1 MFRSVCPTCTEPS
14 RFDDAREGREVEC
27 PRCRTPF
34 VAKPDRRYAEEA
46 HTERPRKSDGS
57 GYATLSLILGIV
69 ALPSAACCGVG
80 AVFGFGGLLAGYSAL
95 QSRLRGLAIFGM
107 VLNFAAIVL
116 SIGAVGV
123 WIVTQT
129 YVERDVPPS
138 PDGTQPPFVN
148 ANTK

>member
-34 VAKPDRRYAEEA
+34 VAKPDRRYAEEERS
-46 HTERPRKSDGS
+46 ERPRKSDGS

-95 QSRLRGLAIFGM
+95 QSRLRSLAIIGM
-107 VLNFAAIVL
+107 VLNFAAILL
-116 SIGAVGV
+116 SIGMVGV
-123 WIVTQT
+123 IIVTQSA
-129 YVERDVPPS
+129 VDRDVPPA
-138 PDGTQPPFVN
+138 PDGTQAPFVN
-148 ANTK
+148 AKK